1 MKKTEAMKMIE
12 EIGIIP
18 AVRVRSAEEA
28 HFAADAVTS
37 GGIPIVE
44 VTMTVPEAV
53 DLIAHLARHHGKM
66 LVGAGTVL
74 TTEQLNS
81 VPMPEPA
88 F

>member
-37 GGIPIVE
+37 GSIPIVE

-74 TTEQLNS
+74 TTETAQLCADA
-81 VPMPEPA
+81 EPA